1 MRGQDITT
9 LQQARA
15 DKDIAVDVDGVF
27 GSATEAAVIAF
38 QEREG
43 LTPNGIVGPSTRSR
57 LR

>member
-1 MRGQDITT
+1 MVREG
-9 LQQARA
+9 
-15 DKDIAVDVDGVF
+15 VDGVY

-43 LTPNGIVGPSTRSR
+43 LTPNGIVGPGTQLR